1 MTFPAVTPITER
13 LVVTGAR
20 GQLGRALLALA
31 PGARGYGRAELD
43 ITAADAVRAVVN
55 PGDVV
60 LNCAAY
66 TAVDQAESDVDAAFA
81 VNATG
86 PAVLAKV
93 CAEVGAH
100 LVMVSTDYVFPG
112 IASHPYEPTDP
123 TGPSTVYGRSK
134 LAGEKAVLE
143 LDPNARVVR
152 TAWVYTGQGTD
163 FVATMRRLEAERDTV
178 NVVADQL
185 GSPTYAVDLAAGLLE
200 LAGRLGDPGTPV
212 APARPWPGSTAAGCC
227 AVGVDPGQKHA
238 GMTGSSHAG
247 MTGSGAVS
255 LPELPRILH
264 ATNAGQASW
273 FELAQAVF
281 AGIGADPGRVLPC
294 GTADFP
300 RPAPRPAYSVLS
312 GKTWA
317 AAGLTPLRAWQLALN
332 DALSAISD

>member
-1 MTFPAVTPITER
+1 MTSPAVTPITAR
-13 LVVTGAR
+13 LVVTGAH

-31 PGARGYGRAELD
+31 PDARGYGRAELD
-43 ITAADAVRAVVN
+43 ITDPDAVRAVLN

-66 TAVDQAESDVDAAFA
+66 TAVDRAESDVDAAFA

-86 PAVLAKV
+86 PAVLAAA
-93 CAEVGAH
+93 CAEAGAR
-100 LVMVSTDYVFPG
+100 LVTVSTDYVFPG
-112 IASHPYEPTDP
+112 DAEKPYEPGDP

-134 LAGEKAVLE
+134 LAGEQAVLD
-143 LDPNARVVR
+143 LDPNARIVR
-152 TAWVYTGQGTD
+152 TAWVYTGRGTD
-163 FVATMRRLEAERDTV
+163 FVATMRRLEGERENV

-185 GSPTYAVDLAAGLLE
+185 GSPTYAPDLAAGLLE
-200 LAGRLGDPGTPV
+200 LAARSDDP
-212 APARPWPGSTAAGCC
+212 AI
-227 AVGVDPGQKHA
+227 
-238 GMTGSSHAG
+238 
-247 MTGSGAVS
+247 
-255 LPELPRILH
+255 PRVLH
-264 ATNAGQASW
+264 ATNAGQATW

-312 GKTWA
+312 GKSWA
-317 AAGLTPLRAWQLALN
+317 AAGLTPLRDWRAALN

>member
-1 MTFPAVTPITER
+1 MAAVTFPAVTPITAR
-13 LVVTGAR
+13 LVVTGAH

-43 ITAADAVRAVVN
+43 ITDADAVRAVVN

-66 TAVDQAESDVDAAFA
+66 TAVDRAESEVEAAFA

-86 PAVLAKV
+86 PAVLATV
-93 CAEVGAH
+93 CAEVGAW
-100 LVMVSTDYVFPG
+100 LVTVSTDYVFPG
-112 IASHPYEPTDP
+112 NASHPYEPTDP

-134 LAGEKAVLE
+134 LAGEQAVLD
-143 LDPNARVVR
+143 LDPNARIVR

-163 FVATMRRLEAERDTV
+163 FVATMRRLEGERETV

-200 LAGRLGDPGTPV
+200 LAARLGAPTTPV
-212 APARPWPGSTAAGCC
+212 IPARSWPGSTPAGQRWV
-227 AVGVDPGQKHA
+227 AMDPGHKHA
-238 GMTGSSHAG
+238 GMTEGSI
-247 MTGSGAVS
+247 
-255 LPELPRILH
+255 PRILH

-281 AGIGADPGRVLPC
+281 EGVGADPSRVLPC

-312 GKTWA
+312 GKSWA
-317 AAGLTPLRAWQLALN
+317 AAGLTPLRDWRAALN